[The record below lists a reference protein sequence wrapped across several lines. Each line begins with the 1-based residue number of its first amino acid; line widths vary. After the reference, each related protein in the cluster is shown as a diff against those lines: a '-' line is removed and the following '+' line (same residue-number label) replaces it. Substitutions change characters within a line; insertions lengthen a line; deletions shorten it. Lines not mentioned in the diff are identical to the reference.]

1 MESTLGV
8 EANMEIQQCLNTLYQ
23 QDALKLHRMVDKMLV
38 KYGGISQKDKDD
50 FYSIA
55 NQTITEIITAIENP
69 DVERKYDSTK
79 GNFLGYIYKAI
90 HLAIIDNIKY
100 RNASK
105 RSVRVTDEDGEIQ
118 YLQPVS
124 LEAPIDEG
132 ESLTVGDFLCAQ
144 EDGFE
149 ILQAIGEDSCLLDEH
164 ISRFLDSL
172 TALQKQIVRQIM
184 SGDTASEIQVQLSL
198 TKAQYD
204 VQMREIKSYEHTKF
218 LHRRVVNKV
227 ITTAKETSRKDDR
240 YMSISTTAEKTK
252 DTHFS
257 VASMRKK
264 LHTREWREDHVLQRH
279 ADLWN
284 QVAKSE
290 LIVDIISGKSLTQI
304 IVSEEI
310 RDGIYYRWLIDGKQ
324 RCTNIDDYCNGGFA
338 ISKKVQRPILEYQV
352 TCTTEDGEIKY
363 DKNGCPIYETRTFD
377 IRGKRFNQLPD
388 ELKDKIMD
396 YQIPVML
403 NLNCDKKE
411 IAYDIA
417 RFNRC
422 KPMNKS
428 QNGWTG
434 MDEDDAMLIDSI
446 IRNTQFFKSDFAG
459 SNFPTTQE
467 KSGAIRKIVTESIM
481 IINYL
486 ISDIITMLTPLG
498 VTYKMIRKLLDDIPN
513 PALLKQQLEQN
524 PYILVRIRGL
534 GFKRIDELALKLKPE
549 LLDSHE
555 RLVAFVKYFFVELG
569 EEGHTWC
576 SKSILYD
583 AISNNV
589 AECLDKFNWLLGNE
603 DFLHLHGDK
612 IGLKSYHDIEL
623 QIFHLLSQKSEQVTD
638 INISEEQIQQAIQVA
653 EKQQGF
659 QYVQEQL
666 DVIHGS
672 LNRPLSVITG
682 KAGTGKSTIMRA
694 ILCAYTR
701 NKYTITASAL
711 SAMAAQRITEATEFP
726 AMTIHRTLGCQ
737 GINKFT
743 FCKDNKLLTNVAF
756 LDEGSMVN
764 ASLFLAWLEAIDDNT
779 RIIICGDHKQLPPI
793 GYGNVFSDIID
804 KLDKSCVS
812 QLTKP
817 MRQAEQSG
825 ILVDANIIRE
835 NKNPIQHPQNRI
847 IHGELKDMYYM
858 FRTNRQSLFDIAI
871 KTFLESVKTDGLKNV
886 VLAVPR
892 KQGCL
897 NSTFELNQVL
907 QDKLLND
914 EIQTISNARIDFKLG
929 AKVMQTVNDYDK
941 NVFNGEIGYITCIDS
956 YMDKGKKKEYCEITY
971 TDVDVED
978 VMRITPN
985 CMPIVGSTGLLTRLA
1000 LLDNTV
1006 NAWVM
1011 QC

>member
-1 MESTLGV
+1 MESTLDV

-172 TALQKQIVRQIM
+172 TALQKQIVKQIM

-204 VQMREIKSYEHTKF
+204 AQMREIKSYEHTKF

-227 ITTAKETSRKDDR
+227 VTTVKEISRKDDR

-264 LHTREWREDHVLQRH
+264 MHTREWREDHVLQRH

-481 IINYL
+481 IINFIENYKKDFSETCKFLSDESTADVYNDFGYLVERIEKVANEDTAQVFNAKDAKLWFAVFAKCDTYNISDEQFVEFVQAFNNELHTMSVDDKNWESLNQSRDTQSKNMIEAKITYLETLMLQYFDMTTEKTVTEFALSGTWSDYVQQFGDTRLVQDKNMSETELTRMALQSAMFVQGKTDTCDSALQEYVNNYCIAAEDADDITCFADMLDDFADRELPDITKLSNKNIPVL
-486 ISDIITMLTPLG
+486 ISG
-498 VTYKMIRKLLDDIPN
+498 VAYMMN
-513 PALLKQQLEQN
+513 
-524 PYILVRIRGL
+524 
-534 GFKRIDELALKLKPE
+534 
-549 LLDSHE
+549 
-555 RLVAFVKYFFVELG
+555 
-569 EEGHTWC
+569 
-576 SKSILYD
+576 
-583 AISNNV
+583 NNV
-589 AECLDKFNWLLGNE
+589 DE
-603 DFLHLHGDK
+603 D
-612 IGLKSYHDIEL
+612 
-623 QIFHLLSQKSEQVTD
+623 IF
-638 INISEEQIQQAIQVA
+638 A
-653 EKQQGF
+653 
-659 QYVQEQL
+659 
-666 DVIHGS
+666 
-672 LNRPLSVITG
+672 
-682 KAGTGKSTIMRA
+682 
-694 ILCAYTR
+694 
-701 NKYTITASAL
+701 
-711 SAMAAQRITEATEFP
+711 
-726 AMTIHRTLGCQ
+726 
-737 GINKFT
+737 
-743 FCKDNKLLTNVAF
+743 
-756 LDEGSMVN
+756 
-764 ASLFLAWLEAIDDNT
+764 
-779 RIIICGDHKQLPPI
+779 KQLPVWVTNWN
-793 GYGNVFSDIID
+793 GVGHADSV
-804 KLDKSCVS
+804 
-812 QLTKP
+812 
-817 MRQAEQSG
+817 
-825 ILVDANIIRE
+825 E
-835 NKNPIQHPQNRI
+835 NYNGMMADLH
-847 IHGELKDMYYM
+847 
-858 FRTNRQSLFDIAI
+858 SLQ
-871 KTFLESVKTDGLKNV
+871 EV
-886 VLAVPR
+886 
-892 KQGCL
+892 
-897 NSTFELNQVL
+897 
-907 QDKLLND
+907 
-914 EIQTISNARIDFKLG
+914 
-929 AKVMQTVNDYDK
+929 
-941 NVFNGEIGYITCIDS
+941 
-956 YMDKGKKKEYCEITY
+956 
-971 TDVDVED
+971 
-978 VMRITPN
+978 
-985 CMPIVGSTGLLTRLA
+985 
-1000 LLDNTV
+1000 
-1006 NAWVM
+1006 
-1011 QC
+1011 

>member
-1 MESTLGV
+1 MESTLDV

-124 LEAPIDEG
+124 LEAPIDKG

-204 VQMREIKSYEHTKF
+204 AQMREIKSYEHTKF
-218 LHRRVVNKV
+218 LHRRVVNKAV
-227 ITTAKETSRKDDR
+227 TTAKEISRKDDR

-388 ELKDKIMD
+388 ELKDKILD

-459 SNFPTTQE
+459 SNFPSTQE

-481 IINYL
+481 IINFIENYKKDFSETCKFLSDESTADVYNDFGYLVERIEKVANEDTAQVFNAKDAKLWFAVFAKCDTYNISDEQFVEFVQAFNNELHTMSVDDKNWESLNQSRDTQSKNMIEAKITYLETLMLQYFDIATEKTVTEFALSGTWTDYVQQFGDTRLVKDKNMSETELTRMALQSAMLVQGKTDTCDSALQEYVNNYCIAAEDADDITCFADMLDDFADRELPDITKLSNKNIPVL
-486 ISDIITMLTPLG
+486 ISG
-498 VTYKMIRKLLDDIPN
+498 VAYMMN
-513 PALLKQQLEQN
+513 
-524 PYILVRIRGL
+524 
-534 GFKRIDELALKLKPE
+534 
-549 LLDSHE
+549 
-555 RLVAFVKYFFVELG
+555 
-569 EEGHTWC
+569 
-576 SKSILYD
+576 
-583 AISNNV
+583 NNV
-589 AECLDKFNWLLGNE
+589 DE
-603 DFLHLHGDK
+603 D
-612 IGLKSYHDIEL
+612 
-623 QIFHLLSQKSEQVTD
+623 IF
-638 INISEEQIQQAIQVA
+638 A
-653 EKQQGF
+653 
-659 QYVQEQL
+659 
-666 DVIHGS
+666 
-672 LNRPLSVITG
+672 
-682 KAGTGKSTIMRA
+682 
-694 ILCAYTR
+694 
-701 NKYTITASAL
+701 
-711 SAMAAQRITEATEFP
+711 
-726 AMTIHRTLGCQ
+726 
-737 GINKFT
+737 
-743 FCKDNKLLTNVAF
+743 
-756 LDEGSMVN
+756 
-764 ASLFLAWLEAIDDNT
+764 
-779 RIIICGDHKQLPPI
+779 KQLP
-793 GYGNVFSDIID
+793 VW
-804 KLDKSCVS
+804 V
-812 QLTKP
+812 
-817 MRQAEQSG
+817 MRWS
-825 ILVDANIIRE
+825 
-835 NKNPIQHPQNRI
+835 
-847 IHGELKDMYYM
+847 
-858 FRTNRQSLFDIAI
+858 
-871 KTFLESVKTDGLKNV
+871 
-886 VLAVPR
+886 
-892 KQGCL
+892 
-897 NSTFELNQVL
+897 NS
-907 QDKLLND
+907 
-914 EIQTISNARIDFKLG
+914 AG
-929 AKVMQTVNDYDK
+929 
-941 NVFNGEIGYITCIDS
+941 
-956 YMDKGKKKEYCEITY
+956 Y
-971 TDVDVED
+971 TDSVENYNSMMAD
-978 VMRITPN
+978 LHSLQEM
-985 CMPIVGSTGLLTRLA
+985 
-1000 LLDNTV
+1000 
-1006 NAWVM
+1006 
-1011 QC
+1011 

>member
-1 MESTLGV
+1 MESMLDV

-23 QDALKLHRMVDKMLV
+23 QDALKLHKMVDKMLV

-172 TALQKQIVRQIM
+172 TAIQKQIVRQIM

-198 TKAQYD
+198 TKPQYD
-204 VQMREIKSYEHTKF
+204 AQMREIKSYEHTKF
-218 LHRRVVNKV
+218 LHRRVVNKAV
-227 ITTAKETSRKDDR
+227 TTAKEINRKDDR

-481 IINYL
+481 IINFIENYKKDFSETCKFLSDESTADVYNDFGYL
-486 ISDIITMLTPLG
+486 VERIEKVANEDTAQVFNAKDAKLWFAVFAKCDTYNISD
-498 VTYKMIRKLLDDIPN
+498 
-513 PALLKQQLEQN
+513 EQ
-524 PYILVRIRGL
+524 
-534 GFKRIDELALKLKPE
+534 
-549 LLDSHE
+549 
-555 RLVAFVKYFFVELG
+555 FVEFVQAFNNEL
-569 EEGHTWC
+569 HTM
-576 SKSILYD
+576 SVD
-583 AISNNV
+583 
-589 AECLDKFNWLLGNE
+589 DKNWE
-603 DFLHLHGDK
+603 
-612 IGLKSYHDIEL
+612 
-623 QIFHLLSQKSEQVTD
+623 
-638 INISEEQIQQAIQVA
+638 
-653 EKQQGF
+653 
-659 QYVQEQL
+659 
-666 DVIHGS
+666 S
-672 LNRPLSVITG
+672 LNQSRDTQSKNMIEAKITY
-682 KAGTGKSTIMRA
+682 
-694 ILCAYTR
+694 L
-701 NKYTITASAL
+701 
-711 SAMAAQRITEATEFP
+711 E
-726 AMTIHRTLGCQ
+726 TLMLQ
-737 GINKFT
+737 
-743 FCKDNKLLTNVAF
+743 
-756 LDEGSMVN
+756 
-764 ASLFLAWLEAIDDNT
+764 
-779 RIIICGDHKQLPPI
+779 
-793 GYGNVFSDIID
+793 Y
-804 KLDKSCVS
+804 
-812 QLTKP
+812 
-817 MRQAEQSG
+817 
-825 ILVDANIIRE
+825 
-835 NKNPIQHPQNRI
+835 
-847 IHGELKDMYYM
+847 
-858 FRTNRQSLFDIAI
+858 FDIATE
-871 KTFLESVKTDGLKNV
+871 KTVTEFALSGTWTDYVQQFGDTRLVKDKNMSETELTRMALQSAMLVQGKTDTCDS
-886 VLAVPR
+886 A
-892 KQGCL
+892 
-897 NSTFELNQVL
+897 L
-907 QDKLLND
+907 Q
-914 EIQTISNARIDFKLG
+914 EY
-929 AKVMQTVNDYDK
+929 VNNYCIAAEDADD
-941 NVFNGEIGYITCIDS
+941 ITCCR
-956 YMDKGKKKEYCEITY
+956 Y
-971 TDVDVED
+971 
-978 VMRITPN
+978 
-985 CMPIVGSTGLLTRLA
+985 A
-1000 LLDNTV
+1000 
-1006 NAWVM
+1006 
-1011 QC
+1011 